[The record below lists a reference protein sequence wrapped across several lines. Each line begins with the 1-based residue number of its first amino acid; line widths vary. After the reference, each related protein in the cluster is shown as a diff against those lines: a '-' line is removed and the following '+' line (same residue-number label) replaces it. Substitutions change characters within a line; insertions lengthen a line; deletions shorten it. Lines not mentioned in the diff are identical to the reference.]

1 MSTSTTT
8 GTGQHH
14 LDSTKSLLFSVI
26 IGVYNDWTP
35 LNECLRSLERQTKGP
50 SFEVIIVDDGSA
62 EPAPG
67 FIRDWSRYF
76 TLVLDRQSHAGVSAA
91 RNRGARISKGP
102 ILVFADADSRFQ
114 RNCLEA
120 LASTITE
127 SSQHNSFQL
136 RLTGDCST
144 LIGRVEELRLITLQ
158 NHLLQPNGCIRYLNT
173 AGFATRRTHLD
184 IEAGVFDTVALRA
197 EDTLLLADLIERG
210 ELPLF
215 VPSAIVQHETPF
227 SLMECLRK
235 DIRSAYLELGTY
247 DIIASKGVKFRVTH
261 PERLR
266 MLQSMWKTAGQPS
279 IGRSA
284 WFVLAARQVLRLAL
298 HFAYRVFGTRRSTGR
313 MEKT

>member
-1 MSTSTTT
+1 MFTDTNA
-8 GTGQHH
+8 GIGQNH
-14 LDSTKSLLFSVI
+14 LDPAKSLLFSIV

-35 LNECLRSLERQTKGP
+35 LNECLRSLEQQKDRP
-50 SFEVIIVDDGSA
+50 SFEVIVVDDGSA
-62 EPAPG
+62 DPVPD
-67 FIRDWSRYF
+67 FIRDWSRHF
-76 TLVLDRQSHAGVSAA
+76 ALVLVRQPHAGVSAA

-114 RNCLEA
+114 KNCLEA
-120 LASTITE
+120 LASTITK
-127 SSQHNSFQL
+127 SPQHNSFQL

-144 LIGRVEELRLITLQ
+144 LVGRVEELRLIALQ
-158 NHLLQPNGCIRYLNT
+158 NQLLQPNGCLRYLNT
-173 AGFATRRTHLD
+173 AGFATRRTHVD

-197 EDTLLLADLIERG
+197 EDTLLLANLIERG

-215 VPSAIVQHETPF
+215 VASAVVQHETPF

-261 PERLR
+261 QERLR
-266 MLQSMWKTAGQPS
+266 MLKSMWKTARRPS
-279 IGRSA
+279 IGHAA
-284 WFVLAARQVLRLAL
+284 WFVLVARQVLRLAL
-298 HFAYRVFGTRRSTGR
+298 HFAYRVFGARPPRPR